1 MASSTEQPEYGDYE
15 TALKTLVD
23 QSAGP
28 NEVKNGPSTT
38 VRVQGD
44 ELEQGRLNV
53 QAPAAERTTHK
64 WLSRFVP
71 KLEKFR
77 KSYLLRASPS
87 GDVILPCHIGDT
99 NFPTPKILPQLA
111 SKEHF
116 GNLVATARG
125 ENPPKIWESMPI
137 YVRLGMQALYHGRE
151 QAHLLATKRVESFL
165 REQSIKQGELY
176 DSPQG
181 ALQHIQQ
188 FVKTY
193 SIDTQC
199 LLQPNLEEYRTFNE
213 FFYRKLKEGERKV
226 AAEGDERVVSSAADC
241 RLTVFQSVELAKEYW
256 IKGQQFTL
264 ANLFQDEEMAKQFE
278 GGEVAIFRLA
288 PADYHRF
295 HSPIKAVV
303 GPTKYI
309 EGQYYTVNP
318 VAVNEDLNVFTEKIP
333 DEGIPKNVAFV
344 QIGAMLVGSIVQT
357 VAEGDQV
364 ARGGELGYFA
374 YGGST
379 VLCVFP
385 AGQVHWDEDLLRN
398 SKQKMETAV
407 KVRNVRAENDG
418 G

>member
-1 MASSTEQPEYGDYE
+1 MASSTEQDEYGDYE

-23 QSAGP
+23 QSPGP
-28 NEVKNGPSTT
+28 NQVKNGPSTT
-38 VRVQGD
+38 GRVHVHGE
-44 ELEQGRLNV
+44 ELEQGQLNV
-53 QAPAAERTTHK
+53 HAPAAEGTTHK

-71 KLEKFR
+71 KLESSLQQGRLF
-77 KSYLLRASPS
+77 
-87 GDVILPCHIGDT
+87 
-99 NFPTPKILPQLA
+99 LA

-151 QAHLLATKRVESFL
+151 QAHLLANKRVESFL
-165 REQSIKQGELY
+165 REQSIKQGEY
-176 DSPQG
+176 YGSPQG
-181 ALQHIQQ
+181 ALQQIQQ

-193 SIDTQC
+193 STNTRC
-199 LLQPNLEEYRTFNE
+199 LLQPNLGDYRTFNE

-264 ANLFQDEEMAKQFE
+264 ANLFQDEEMAKQFNS
-278 GGEVAIFRLA
+278 GEVAIFRLA

-303 GPTKYI
+303 GQKKHI

-318 VAVNEDLNVFTEKIP
+318 VAVNEDLNVFTENKRDVTLLKMP
-333 DEGIPKNVAFV
+333 DEGSTPRNVAFV

-364 ARGGELGYFA
+364 AHGGELGYFA

-398 SKQKMETAV
+398 SKEKMETAV
-407 KVRNVRAENDG
+407 KVGEQIGRFV
-418 G
+418 